1 MRVERASHSVKK
13 VIKGIHDWHLHK
25 IQIGHCQSTITPKTG
40 QTLFG
45 QLQVVL
51 PSQPQVLSPRE
62 RPKNV
67 VYMIAPNR
75 QAKPELDDFLY
86 LLIAQGRVMP
96 YCFTNC
102 VSFFHL
108 VPSGLC

>member
-1 MRVERASHSVKK
+1 MKK
-13 VIKGIHDWHLHK
+13 VINGIHDWHLHK
-25 IQIGHCQSTITPKTG
+25 IQISHCQSTITPKTG
-40 QTLFG
+40 QALFG

-51 PSQPQVLSPRE
+51 PSHPQVLPLRE

-67 VYMIAPNR
+67 VDVIAPNR
-75 QAKPELDDFLY
+75 HPKPELDDFLD

-96 YCFTNC
+96 HCFTNC

-108 VPSGLC
+108 VFSGLS